1 MADGKR
7 FSVAG
12 DAAAS
17 KSLPLGTTAKVVSLD
32 SGKSAIIK
40 VEDRGPYVGDRV
52 LDVSPKVADRL
63 GMKKAGVISIL
74 VRPIAVPQADGS
86 VKLGAGAADA
96 SPQQV
101 RDAVRT
107 TERLAWQQGR

>member
-1 MADGKR
+1 MADGRR

-12 DAAAS
+12 DSAAS
-17 KSLPLGTTAKVVSLD
+17 KSLPLGTTAKVVSVE

-40 VEDRGPYVGDRV
+40 VEDRGPYVRDRV
-52 LDVSPKVADRL
+52 LDVSPKVAESL
-63 GMKKAGVISIL
+63 GMKKAGVFPIL

-86 VKLGAGAADA
+86 IKLGAGAADA

-101 RDAVRT
+101 REAVKAT
-107 TERLAWQQGR
+107 QELAWQQGR